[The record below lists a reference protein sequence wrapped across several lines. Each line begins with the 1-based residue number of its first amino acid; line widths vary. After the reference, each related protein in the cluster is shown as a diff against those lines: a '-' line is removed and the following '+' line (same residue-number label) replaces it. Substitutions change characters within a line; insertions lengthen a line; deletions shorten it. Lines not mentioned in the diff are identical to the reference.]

1 MTLNL
6 DQTLK
11 YRLVAMS
18 VGIIDSTMA
27 TMATP
32 AMAHDVTNVEVKPHV
47 EVKPTVHVHG
57 SSAGCDVL
65 GGARNLYE
73 VVFNAF
79 DDVHEKAHEV
89 QDNLFGFHI

>member
-1 MTLNL
+1 MRISRTFVVSSVS
-6 DQTLK
+6 
-11 YRLVAMS
+11 VALTF
-18 VGIIDSTMA
+18 GA
-27 TMATP
+27 ATP